1 MGWRTWSV
9 LAVMA
14 GALAWPALAAAQ
26 REVTATLSVLGGPV
40 DRLPPG
46 TGAREPGLT
55 GMNLAEGDRVRTGAG
70 SVALITFLNGTTVTV
85 LPESEVTVRTGA
97 ADRGAGTMKLFIH
110 AGRVWARVVQVAGAR
125 SVLTLESNDYSATA
139 RDGLIGA
146 ERAPEGFV
154 CWTRRGTMT
163 IENRVGQS
171 EAVLLAGQRAWART
185 GWPVT
190 PEPFVAGSS
199 TLTIESTG
207 PVVPLLQLP
216 DGRVSAGF
224 LAEDVEVNQVFGS
237 LTSSRG
243 RQRWLIEVPAGAA
256 GDYPLVLTG
265 LGDGPFTVHVSTRYL
280 GFRVSR
286 ETLTGE
292 ARPGERLVA
301 RITTRVKGD
310 DPRTARIQSGTVD
323 GLRAWD
329 GEEPAAVVLRP
340 AAGRAPGPN

>member
-1 MGWRTWSV
+1 
-9 LAVMA
+9 
-14 GALAWPALAAAQ
+14 
-26 REVTATLSVLGGPV
+26 
-40 DRLPPG
+40 
-46 TGAREPGLT
+46 
-55 GMNLAEGDRVRTGAG
+55 
-70 SVALITFLNGTTVTV
+70 
-85 LPESEVTVRTGA
+85 
-97 ADRGAGTMKLFIH
+97 MKLFIH
-110 AGRVWARVVQVAGAR
+110 AGRVWARVVQVASVR

-163 IENRVGQS
+163 IANSLGQS
-171 EAVLLAGQRAWART
+171 EAVLVAGQRAWARV

-190 PEPFVAGSS
+190 PEPFIAGTS
-199 TLTIESTG
+199 TLTIESSG

-224 LAEDVEVNQVFGS
+224 LSEDLEVNQVFGS

-243 RQRWLIEVPAGAA
+243 RQRWVVEVPAGEA
-256 GDYPLVLTG
+256 GEYPLVLTG
-265 LGDGPFTVHVSTRYL
+265 VGEGPFTVQVSTRYM

-292 ARPGERLVA
+292 ARTGERQVA

-310 DPRTARIQSGTVD
+310 DPRTARVQSGAV
-323 GLRAWD
+323 GALRAWE
-329 GEEPAAVVLRP
+329 GEEPAVVVLRP
-340 AAGRAPGPN
+340 GAGRGPGSN

>member
-1 MGWRTWSV
+1 MSWRTWTV
-9 LAVMA
+9 LAVVV
-14 GALAWPALAAAQ
+14 GALALPSLAGAQ
-26 REVTATLSVLGGPV
+26 SEVAATLSVLGGQV
-40 DRLPPG
+40 DRIPAG
-46 TGAREPGLT
+46 AGARESGLT
-55 GMNLAEGDRVRTGAG
+55 GMNLVEGDRVRTGAG
-70 SVALITFLNGTTVTV
+70 GVALITFLNGTTVTV
-85 LPESEVTVRTGA
+85 LPESEVTVRSSA
-97 ADRGAGTMKLFIH
+97 AERAAGTMKLFIH
-110 AGRVWARVVQVAGAR
+110 AGRVWARVVQVASVR

-146 ERAPEGFV
+146 ERVAEGFV
-154 CWTRRGTMT
+154 CWTRRSTMT
-163 IENRVGQS
+163 IDNRAGQS
-171 EAVLLAGQRAWART
+171 EAVLMAGQRAWART

-199 TLTIESTG
+199 MLTIESTG

-224 LAEDVEVNQVFGS
+224 LAEDVEVNQVFGT

-265 LGDGPFTVHVSTRYL
+265 VGEGPFTVQVPTRYM

-292 ARPGERLVA
+292 ARSGERLVA
-301 RITTRVKGD
+301 RITAQVKGD
-310 DPRTARIQSGTVD
+310 DPRTARIQSSAVD
-323 GLRAWD
+323 ALRAWE
-329 GEEPAAVVLRP
+329 GEEPAVVVLRP
-340 AAGRAPGPN
+340 AAGRGPGTN